1 LGERRVQLTF
11 TPLDAADAR
20 AIRQWR
26 YEEPY
31 AVYNGD
37 GGSDDLSEELDHR
50 SPYYAVRDE
59 HGELVGF
66 FNFGT
71 SAYVWESLEAG
82 LYGDDNSIAVGLG
95 LRPDLTGK
103 GLGLNFVR
111 AGLAFAGKQ
120 FAPAS
125 FRLFVLAFNE
135 RAIRVYE
142 RAGFKRVRV
151 IAQRNIHGER
161 EYVEM
166 SRPA

>member
-1 LGERRVQLTF
+1 MQFTF
-11 TPLDAADAR
+11 APLDAADAR

-31 AVYNGD
+31 VVYNGD
-37 GGSDDLSEELDHR
+37 DGPDDLSEELDHR

-59 HGELVGF
+59 RGELVGF

-71 SAYVWESLEAG
+71 SAYVWESPEPG
-82 LYGDDNSIAVGLG
+82 LYGDDHSIAIGLG

-103 GLGLNFVR
+103 GLGLDFVC
-111 AGLAFAGKQ
+111 AGLALARER

-151 IAQRNIHGER
+151 IVQRNIHGEG